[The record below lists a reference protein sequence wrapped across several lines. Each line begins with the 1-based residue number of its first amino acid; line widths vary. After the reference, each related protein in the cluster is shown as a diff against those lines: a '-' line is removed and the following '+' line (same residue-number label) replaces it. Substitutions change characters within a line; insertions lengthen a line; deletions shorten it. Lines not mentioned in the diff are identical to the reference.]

1 MGNRISDLVVKRRTS
16 PLVRYGLMTAAAALI
31 VLGGLGLYEYGESV
45 AGFNAQAASHA
56 KTEADAKISHLHR
69 QLGHLQASL
78 AVSKRLLQTDQ
89 VAYGDLAA
97 ALKRSDQ
104 QVISLREQL
113 GFYQAI
119 LGASHKAAGVS
130 IDKFHLARKAKTWYY
145 NLVLIQSLAFQ
156 RWVYASVRFTVQGRM
171 AGHSSDVSYPRLV
184 DTPLTVHFKYFSDTR
199 GRLALPA
206 GFIPQRVI
214 VTVAATGHTI
224 KQAYPWPHE
233 Q

>member
-130 IDKFHLARKAKTWYY
+130 IDKFHLVRKAKTWYY

>member
-69 QLGHLQASL
+69 QLGHLQESL

>member
-104 QVISLREQL
+104 QVISLREKL

-130 IDKFHLARKAKTWYY
+130 IDKFHLVRKAKVWHY

-156 RWVYASVRFTVQGRM
+156 RWVYASVRFTVQGQI
-171 AGHSSDVSYPRLV
+171 AGHSSDVYYPSLV

-199 GRLALPA
+199 GRLALPT
-206 GFIPQRVI
+206 GFVPQRVI

-233 Q
+233 K

>member
-1 MGNRISDLVVKRRTS
+1 MGNRINDLVVKRRMS
-16 PLVRYGLMTAAAALI
+16 PVLQYGLTAAAAVLI

-56 KTEADAKISHLHR
+56 KTKADAKIFHLHR
-69 QLGHLQASL
+69 EIRRMQASL
-78 AVSKRLLQTDQ
+78 SVSKRSLQTDA
-89 VAYGDLAA
+89 VAYKDLAA

-104 QVISLREQL
+104 QVMSLREKL
-113 GFYQAI
+113 GFYHAI

-130 IDKFHLARKAKTWYY
+130 IDKFHLVRKAKVWHY

-156 RWVYASVRFTVQGRM
+156 RWVYASVRFTVQGQI
-171 AGHSSDVSYPRLV
+171 AGHSSDVYYPSLV

-199 GRLALPA
+199 GRLVMPA

-233 Q
+233 K

>member
-16 PLVRYGLMTAAAALI
+16 PALRYGLTAMAAVLV

-45 AGFNAQAASHA
+45 AGFNAQAASRA
-56 KTEADAKISHLHR
+56 KTEARAKISHLHR
-69 QLGHLQASL
+69 QLRHLQASL
-78 AVSKRLLQTDQ
+78 AISKRSLQTDT
-89 VAYGDLAA
+89 VAYKDLAA

-104 QVISLREQL
+104 RLMSLREKL
-113 GFYQAI
+113 GFYHAI
-119 LGASHKAAGVS
+119 LGAPHKAAGVS
-130 IDKFHLARKAKTWYY
+130 IDKFHLVRKAKVWHY

-156 RWVYASVRFTVQGRM
+156 RFVYASVRFTVQGQM
-171 AGHSSDVSYPRLV
+171 AGHSSDVYYPRLV

-199 GRLALPA
+199 GRLALPT
-206 GFIPQRVI
+206 GFIPQRII

-233 Q
+233 K

>member
-1 MGNRISDLVVKRRTS
+1 MGNQIGDLVVKRRTS
-16 PLVRYGLMTAAAALI
+16 PVLRYGLTAAAALLI

-45 AGFNAQAASHA
+45 AGFNAQAASRA
-56 KTEADAKISHLHR
+56 KTEADAKISHLRR
-69 QLGHLQASL
+69 QVVNLQADL
-78 AVSKRLLQTDQ
+78 AISKRSLQTET

-104 QVISLREQL
+104 QLMGLQEKL
-113 GFYQAI
+113 GFYHAI
-119 LGASHKAAGVS
+119 LGAPHKAAGVS
-130 IDKFHLARKAKTWYY
+130 IDKFQLERGAKAWHY

-156 RWVYASVRFTVQGRM
+156 HWVYASVRFTVQGQM
-171 AGHSSDVSYPRLV
+171 AGHSSEVYYPSLV

-206 GFIPQRVI
+206 GFIPQRLI

-224 KQAYPWPHE
+224 KRAYPWPHGK
-233 Q
+233 